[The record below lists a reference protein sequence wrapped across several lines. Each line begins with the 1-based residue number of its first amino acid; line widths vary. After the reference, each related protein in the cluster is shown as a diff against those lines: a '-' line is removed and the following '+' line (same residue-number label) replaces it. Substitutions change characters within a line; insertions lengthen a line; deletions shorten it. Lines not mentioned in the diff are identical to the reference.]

1 MNRILPLVFVMVAP
15 ASPIW
20 SQALPDYEI
29 ARDAVARGEI
39 LPLAQVL
46 QQIQRDYPGRVI
58 EVELDDDDDLL
69 IYEIEMITPDG
80 RYVEI
85 EVDAATGT
93 ILDYEEDD

>member
-1 MNRILPLVFVMVAP
+1 MKRILPLIFLILVP

-20 SQALPDYEI
+20 PQALRDYEI

-46 QQIQRDYPGRVI
+46 QQVQRIYPGRVI
-58 EVELDDDDDLL
+58 DVELDDDDGLL

-85 EVDAATGT
+85 EVDAATGSV
-93 ILDYEEDD
+93 LDYEEDD